1 MSSMAAA
8 DGSTRTGSAPKTQAT
23 SMHRVG
29 RTRLPPA
36 SMEYRMASS
45 RRLRRD
51 SPVKRNSLRYSSK
64 VRLCCSQR
72 SWLRVP
78 LASLAMTHLAVDAS
92 LCAPQDAAH
101 EGGGLLARVPP
112 GELHGLVDGDL
123 GGHVLDEEHL
133 VERQPQDRAVHR

>member
-1 MSSMAAA
+1 
-8 DGSTRTGSAPKTQAT
+8 
-23 SMHRVG
+23 MHSVG

-45 RRLRRD
+45 RPLRRA
-51 SPVKRNSLRYSSK
+51 SSVKRKPLRYSSK

-92 LCAPQDAAH
+92 LGAPQDAAH
-101 EGGGLLARVPP
+101 EGRGLLAREAP
-112 GELHGLVDGDL
+112 GELHGLVDGHL
-123 GGHVLDEEHL
+123 GGHVL
-133 VERQPQDRAVHR
+133 